1 MAVSLER
8 FNRIIDISFI
18 TNSAS
23 KYDSRGFALNGIAD
37 QRTIVCPRHGIKP
50 NIEINGTYDESGMIH
65 SFYITIKN
73 LYLDLR
79 TEQYSKIKVR
89 AGYANRNIVFEA
101 NILNMYQQSPGPE
114 GTTVIECMYG
124 NITKKWFNTMVSLNF
139 EKGTKLTEVL
149 QAIKTKLNATDVV
162 PGKMARPLTLQEPLQ
177 FDGTARQAMTK
188 LEEMFQEYNLKV
200 FMRGDRL
207 CALCLTEGDS
217 IDEYV
222 LQYMSA
228 PPQQNPGDEEGN
240 WTTQITAPWM
250 PDLLPGD
257 NLIIPLQTYVR
268 YGQLV
273 GGGKK
278 LQKMHV
284 VKMSFHFGTRGT
296 VNQMTCEGYI
306 VR

>member
-8 FNRIIDISFI
+8 FNRIIDITFI
-18 TNSAS
+18 TSTAS
-23 KYDSRGFALNGIAD
+23 KYDSRGFKLNHIAD

-65 SFYITIKN
+65 AFYITIKN

-89 AGYANRNIVFEA
+89 AGYANRNITFEA
-101 NILNMYQQSPGPE
+101 NIMNMYQQSPGPE
-114 GTTVIECMYG
+114 GTTIVECMYG
-124 NITKKWFNTMVSLNF
+124 NITKTWFDATVQLDF
-139 EKGTKLTEVL
+139 KKGAKLTDVL
-149 QAIKTKLNATDVV
+149 NAIKTKLNATDIAL
-162 PGKMARPLTLQEPLQ
+162 GKKAMPLKLQEPLQ
-177 FDGTARQAMTK
+177 FDGTAREAMAK
-188 LEEMFQEYNLKV
+188 VEQKFIGDKLKV
-200 FMRGDRL
+200 FMRGDKL
-207 CALCLTEGDS
+207 CAVCLTEGDC
-217 IDEYV
+217 IEEHV
-222 LQYMSA
+222 LQYLSA
-228 PPQQNPGDEEGN
+228 LPQQNPGDEEGN

-284 VKMSFHFGTRGT
+284 IKMSFHFGTRGT